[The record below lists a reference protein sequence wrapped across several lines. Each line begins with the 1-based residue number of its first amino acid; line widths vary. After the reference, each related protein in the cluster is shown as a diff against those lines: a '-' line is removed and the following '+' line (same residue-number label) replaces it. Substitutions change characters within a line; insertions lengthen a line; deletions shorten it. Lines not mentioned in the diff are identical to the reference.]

1 MGHQKRCFPV
11 VNRHLL
17 MGITASVNQPILYA
31 SPVDPLTL

>member
-17 MGITASVNQPILYA
+17 MGITAIVNQPILYA
-31 SPVDPLTL
+31 SPVDQLTL